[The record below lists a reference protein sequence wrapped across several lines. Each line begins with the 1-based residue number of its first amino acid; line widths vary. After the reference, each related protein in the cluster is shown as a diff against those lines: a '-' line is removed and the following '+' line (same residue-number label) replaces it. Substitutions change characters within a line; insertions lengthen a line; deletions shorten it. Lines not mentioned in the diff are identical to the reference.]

1 MMDEDQKHWHLDRR
15 VPIALI
21 VTIAIQ
27 TAGII
32 WWASDVNARVSQLER
47 QAVAAGPQSERII
60 RLETQI
66 EAIREGIAE
75 IKTLIRRDRTEAR

>member
-1 MMDEDQKHWHLDRR
+1 MDEDQKQWHLDRK

-21 VTIAIQ
+21 ITIAVQ
-27 TAGII
+27 TGGII
-32 WWASDVNARVSQLER
+32 WWASDVNARVAQLER

-75 IKTLIRRDRTEAR
+75 IKVLIRRDRSETR